1 MADKSDLLDLCQD
14 PRLQAINLGAR
25 ILVLGRTKQ
34 LTSQGIYDFRL
45 GLAWLLLVTRYLGN
59 LMRE

>member
-14 PRLQAINLGAR
+14 PRLQAINLRAR
-25 ILVLGRTKQ
+25 IPILGRTKQ

-45 GLAWLLLVTRYLGN
+45 GLAWLFLVTRYLGN
-59 LMRE
+59 PMRE